1 MKLLLVVPHVATIL
15 PSSRCLLL
23 PCPVPLRLYTG
34 LLNGAAGRECR
45 GRGQPRPPAY
55 LEVNNGGCVE
65 EEEEV
70 KVRSSAEEIGSF
82 LLIQMFNKSIKTLT
96 R

>member
-1 MKLLLVVPHVATIL
+1 MGVV
-15 PSSRCLLL
+15 
-23 PCPVPLRLYTG
+23 
-34 LLNGAAGRECR
+34 N
-45 GRGQPRPPAY
+45 PRPPAY
-55 LEVNNGGCVE
+55 LEVNNGSCVE